1 MHYFFKIIIIK
12 KKSDQVLLGLVS
24 QAQRITQLSNSLRVG
39 LQGQTQSRGPIFFL
53 SLMGGRHVHQ
63 EKKRKRRLHQ
73 QMTRYLFIPK
83 QWQKKNRVFCFLL
96 KNSFSTYFWLKAPRK
111 HSRDHIKSIHGYGK
125 KIKNHPKIEPFDIKK
140 IILVAGFLTNGYF
153 PSPS

>member
-1 MHYFFKIIIIK
+1 
-12 KKSDQVLLGLVS
+12 
-24 QAQRITQLSNSLRVG
+24 
-39 LQGQTQSRGPIFFL
+39 
-53 SLMGGRHVHQ
+53 MGGRHVHQ
-63 EKKRKRRLHQ
+63 EKKKDASPASVDNALSVH
-73 QMTRYLFIPK
+73 PK
-83 QWQKKNRVFCFLL
+83 TMAKKKNRVFCFLL